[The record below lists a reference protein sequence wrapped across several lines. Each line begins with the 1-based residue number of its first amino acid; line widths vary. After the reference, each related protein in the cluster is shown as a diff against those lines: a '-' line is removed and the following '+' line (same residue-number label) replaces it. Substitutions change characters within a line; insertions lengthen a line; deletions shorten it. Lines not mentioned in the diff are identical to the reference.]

1 MKKTL
6 LRDSA
11 SGVFVIGES
20 GLSLDSI
27 AARVRSLAHRQD
39 SAADKVNLLGL
50 RSTAVPFEPPP
61 GIRA

>member
-11 SGVFVIGES
+11 TGAFAIGEL

-27 AARVRSLAHRQD
+27 ATEMRSLAHRQD
-39 SAADKVNLLGL
+39 SAPDKVNLLGL
-50 RSTAVPFEPPP
+50 RAAAVPCEPP

>member
-1 MKKTL
+1 MKKIL

-11 SGVFVIGES
+11 SGVFVTGEL

-27 AARVRSLAHRQD
+27 AAKMRSLAHRQD
-39 SAADKVNLLGL
+39 AAADKVNLLGL
-50 RSTAVPFEPPP
+50 RATAVPCEPP

>member
-6 LRDSA
+6 LRDGA
-11 SGVFVIGES
+11 SGVFAIGEL

-27 AARVRSLAHRQD
+27 AAKMRSLARRQD
-39 SAADKVNLLGL
+39 VAADKVNLLDL
-50 RSTAVPFEPPP
+50 RATAVSCEPP

>member
-6 LRDSA
+6 LRDGP
-11 SGVFVIGES
+11 SGVFAIGEL

-27 AARVRSLAHRQD
+27 AAKMRSLAHGQD
-39 SAADKVNLLGL
+39 AAAGKINLLDL
-50 RSTAVPFEPPP
+50 RTTATPCESS

>member
-11 SGVFVIGES
+11 SGVFVIGEL
-20 GLSLDSI
+20 GLSRSI
-27 AARVRSLAHRQD
+27 AAKMRSLAHRQD

-50 RSTAVPFEPPP
+50 RATAVPCEPP